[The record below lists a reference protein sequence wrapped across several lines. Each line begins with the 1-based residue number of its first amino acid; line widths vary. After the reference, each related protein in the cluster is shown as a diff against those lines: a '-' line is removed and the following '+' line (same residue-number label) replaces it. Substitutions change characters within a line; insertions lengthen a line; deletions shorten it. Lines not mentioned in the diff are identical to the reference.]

1 MRKTHVAWIGSLL
14 AWSAALLMS
23 FFSGGCS
30 MVLTE
35 ASKPEVRYV
44 LTPLSP
50 ADTYARAQ
58 RTALKMGAVMMR
70 EDTATR
76 TFVAKYKEGIA
87 LHVHVHSVEEGTQ
100 MTVTGSI
107 LPQKVGYGVLH
118 EVDDFVVAYRR
129 EL

>member
-1 MRKTHVAWIGSLL
+1 MRDTHVAWRGSLL
-14 AWSAALLMS
+14 IWNGVLLLS
-23 FFSGGCS
+23 WFCAGCS

-44 LTPLSP
+44 LTPMSP

-58 RTALKMGAVMMR
+58 RAALKMGAEMMR

-76 TFVAKYKEGIA
+76 TFVAKYKGAIA
-87 LHVHVHSVEEGTQ
+87 LHVHVNSVEEGTQ
-100 MTVTGSI
+100 MTVTGSV

-129 EL
+129 EH